1 MRYDPEQGI
10 GRDDA
15 QAAAR
20 EAIGEVALT
29 DRLALEL
36 LTAAK
41 RYETAATRE
50 NSRPSKLRRI
60 LQELKNRAERL
71 LAHPTSKRA
80 RDRLKAYAKKM
91 PEEAWVHC
99 GSLPDEP
106 NSPLRSALEIE
117 GKPDKA
123 ALTHRKNH
131 TEMAKWIL
139 EIVTE
144 ALELLPADRGG
155 RPRDKAV
162 QTLVNALF
170 LIYERYADEPAKLA
184 YSHDEGA
191 ENPFTKMML
200 RIACSVRPRIEPAK
214 LIDYVRE
221 YLFYGEPDARAEY
234 DETLADLVQ
243 LTDPRR

>member
-29 DRLALEL
+29 DSVALALF
-36 LTAAK
+36 TAAR
-41 RYETAATRE
+41 RYETAATQE
-50 NSRPSKLRRI
+50 NHRPSKLRRI
-60 LQELKNRAERL
+60 LQELKKRAERL
-71 LAHPTSKRA
+71 LAYPTSKRA
-80 RDRLKAYAKKM
+80 RDLLKAYAEKM
-91 PEEAWVHC
+91 PEEAWVRC

-117 GKPDKA
+117 GKPDKT
-123 ALTHRKNH
+123 ALTQKKNH
-131 TEMAKWIL
+131 TEMAERVL
-139 EIVTE
+139 EIATE
-144 ALELLPADRGG
+144 ALETLPADPGG

-162 QTLVNALF
+162 QDLVNGLS
-170 LIYERYADEPAKLA
+170 LTYERYAERAAKLA
-184 YSHDEGA
+184 YSEDEGGT
-191 ENPFTKMML
+191 NPFTRMVLK
-200 RIACSVRPRIEPAK
+200 IACSVRPRIEPAK

-221 YLFYGEPDARAEY
+221 YRSYGEPDARAEY